1 MFLFSKTLLG
11 IDLHDHLVQFVEL
24 KKWGKKVSLETYNRL
39 TVPEGLI
46 EGGEVKKE
54 PELKELLQ
62 KLLAEANPRPTKTKE
77 LALILPTQVTFIH
90 IFNFPNKLSERDL
103 NKLIP
108 VEVENILPYSVDE
121 VYWDFTVLE
130 KQKESGQSVLF
141 AAIPKV
147 IADQYL
153 KIFTELGLSPR
164 LFGIQPEALQNALS
178 YKLPPQKNIF
188 VVELSALAS
197 NYLFLKGAVIQK
209 FVSINGG
216 IEAFIQQLSRDFNM
230 SADEIWSNWEVHKR
244 EDRFQKPLR
253 QFIEQEYKKA
263 RTVMEETL
271 GMTNKMADTV
281 LLTGE
286 FSNLPLFYEQARAF
300 FSDKNVLI
308 GDPKSNLVIDDS
320 KFASNLERLGGK
332 VPYSIYFTDAIGIA
346 LRALKGAGRA
356 LNLIPDALKSHFSA
370 RRLAIVLGASS
381 IVMTV
386 VSAALA
392 GLVSY
397 RNSVLSYERLRLEI
411 DRSGVEKTLFGTRY
425 QEIKEELTLFN
436 QEVSALTKIDQTLIS
451 VPLVLESVLELIPR
465 EIQVLSMNY
474 FDEDLSVQITG
485 IASGRDALL
494 ELQENLENDPI
505 IKEFDIPLSAYD
517 QKSETSFTVTLL
529 LNFPQLPSYATSSTR

>member
-24 KKWGKKVSLETYNRL
+24 KTRGKKVFLETYNRL
-39 TVPEGLI
+39 TIPEGLI

-164 LFGIQPEALQNALS
+164 LFGVQPEALQNALS
-178 YKLPPQKNIF
+178 YKLPPQKSIF

-216 IEAFIQQLSRDFNM
+216 IEALIQQLSRELNM
-230 SADEIWSNWEVHKR
+230 PADEIWSNWEVHKR

-271 GMTNKMADTV
+271 GMTNKTADTI

-370 RRLAIVLGASS
+370 RRLAIILGASS

-451 VPLVLESVLELIPR
+451 VPLVIESVLELIPQ
-465 EIQVLSMNY
+465 EIQVLSLNY

-494 ELQENLENDPI
+494 ELQENLENDPM
-505 IKEFDIPLSAYD
+505 IKEFDIPLSSYD

>member
-1 MFLFSKTLLG
+1 
-11 IDLHDHLVQFVEL
+11 
-24 KKWGKKVSLETYNRL
+24 
-39 TVPEGLI
+39 
-46 EGGEVKKE
+46 
-54 PELKELLQ
+54 
-62 KLLAEANPRPTKTKE
+62 
-77 LALILPTQVTFIH
+77 
-90 IFNFPNKLSERDL
+90 
-103 NKLIP
+103 
-108 VEVENILPYSVDE
+108 
-121 VYWDFTVLE
+121 
-130 KQKESGQSVLF
+130 
-141 AAIPKV
+141 
-147 IADQYL
+147 
-153 KIFTELGLSPR
+153 
-164 LFGIQPEALQNALS
+164 
-178 YKLPPQKNIF
+178 
-188 VVELSALAS
+188 
-197 NYLFLKGAVIQK
+197 
-209 FVSINGG
+209 
-216 IEAFIQQLSRDFNM
+216 M

-494 ELQENLENDPI
+494 ELQENLENDPM

>member
-474 FDEDLSVQITG
+474 FDEDLSIQITG

>member
-24 KKWGKKVSLETYNRL
+24 KKRGKKVFLETYNRL
-39 TVPEGLI
+39 TIPEGLI

-216 IEAFIQQLSRDFNM
+216 IEALIQQLSRELDM
-230 SADEIWSNWEVHKR
+230 PADEIWSNWEVHKR

-271 GMTNKMADTV
+271 GVANKTADTI

-370 RRLAIVLGASS
+370 RRLAIILGASS
-381 IVMTV
+381 LVMTV

-451 VPLVLESVLELIPR
+451 VPLVLESVLELIPQ
-465 EIQVLSMNY
+465 EIQVLSLNY

-485 IASGRDALL
+485 IASGRAALL
-494 ELQENLENDPI
+494 ELQENLENDPM

>member
-1 MFLFSKTLLG
+1 MFLFSKILLG

-24 KKWGKKVSLETYNRL
+24 KKRGKKVFLETYNRL
-39 TVPEGLI
+39 TIPEGLI

-216 IEAFIQQLSRDFNM
+216 IEALIQQLSRELDM
-230 SADEIWSNWEVHKR
+230 PADEIWSNWEVHKR

-271 GMTNKMADTV
+271 GVANKTADTI

-370 RRLAIVLGASS
+370 RRLAIILGASS
-381 IVMTV
+381 LVMTV

-451 VPLVLESVLELIPR
+451 VPLVLESVLELIPQ
-465 EIQVLSMNY
+465 EIQVLSLNY

-485 IASGRDALL
+485 IASGRAALL
-494 ELQENLENDPI
+494 ELQENLENDPM

>member
-24 KKWGKKVSLETYNRL
+24 KKRGKKVFLETYNRL

-46 EGGEVKKE
+46 DDGEVKKE

-230 SADEIWSNWEVHKR
+230 PADEIWSNWELHKR
-244 EDRFQKPLR
+244 EDCFQKPLR

-271 GMTNKMADTV
+271 GMTNKTADTI

-300 FSDKNVLI
+300 FSEKNVLI

-346 LRALKGAGRA
+346 LRALKGAGRS

-370 RRLAIVLGASS
+370 RRLAIILGASS

-386 VSAALA
+386 VMGLLA
-392 GLVSY
+392 GVVSY
-397 RNSVLSYERLRLEI
+397 KNSILSYERLGLEI
-411 DRSGVEKTLFGTRY
+411 DRAGVEKTLFGTRY
-425 QEIKEELTLFN
+425 LEVKEELTRFN
-436 QEVSALTKIDQTLIS
+436 QEVSVLTKIDQTLIS
-451 VPLVLESVLELIPR
+451 VPMVLQSVLELMPR
-465 EIQVLSMNY
+465 EIQVLSLNY
-474 FDEDLSVQITG
+474 FDEDISVQITG
-485 IASGRDALL
+485 IASGRAALL
-494 ELQENLENDPI
+494 ELQENLENDPMV
-505 IKEFDIPLSAYD
+505 KEFDIPLSAYD

-529 LNFPQLPSYATSSTR
+529 LNFPQLPSYAASSTR